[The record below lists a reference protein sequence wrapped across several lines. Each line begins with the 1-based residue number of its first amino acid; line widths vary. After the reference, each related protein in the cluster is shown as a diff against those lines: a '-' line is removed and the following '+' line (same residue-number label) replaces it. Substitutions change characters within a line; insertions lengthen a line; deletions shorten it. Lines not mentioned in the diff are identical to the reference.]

1 MTLES
6 TRPNAWSGTLK
17 GILLTLLATLCI
29 VLMNACAK
37 MSSSVHS
44 PVEMIFYRGV
54 VALCL
59 LVPIM
64 LATHPLSVFKTRRI
78 GAHLYRSIV
87 GNIGVALVFW
97 AYSLM
102 PMANTTALLFAAPLF
117 VTALSPLLLK
127 ERVDAGRWAAV
138 VIGFGGI
145 LLIARPSAGLLADPV
160 CIVGLGAALCMALV
174 DMALRNLGS
183 SENPLTTVFYFILGG
198 VLLSAPYTLIYG
210 HQPEGQYIPWLLGI
224 GIFTAVQQLAKTA
237 AFRYCEASFLAPY
250 TYTSLVWAALAGWL
264 LWRETITVPVV
275 LGTGVVVASN
285 LFILRRETGRT
296 CASLSQ
302 TPKSPY

>member
-1 MTLES
+1 MSLNS
-6 TRPNAWSGTLK
+6 ARQAASAGTLN

-37 MSSSVHS
+37 MSSSAHS

-59 LVPIM
+59 LVPYM
-64 LATHPLSVFKTRRI
+64 LATHPRSVFKTRRI
-78 GAHLYRSIV
+78 GAHLYRSVV

-127 ERVDAGRWAAV
+127 EHVDVGRWMAV
-138 VIGFGGI
+138 VVGFGGI
-145 LLIARPSAGLLADPV
+145 LLIARPSVGLLADPV
-160 CIVGLGAALCMALV
+160 SVVGLGAALCMALV

-210 HQPEGQYIPWLLGI
+210 HLPEGRLVAWLLGI
-224 GIFTAVQQLAKTA
+224 GIFTAIQQLAKTA

-250 TYTSLVWAALAGWL
+250 TYTSLVWATLVGWL
-264 LWRETITVPVV
+264 LWREVITVPVV
-275 LGTGVVVASN
+275 LGTIVVVASN
-285 LFILRRETGRT
+285 LFILRRAGGRV
-296 CASLSQ
+296 CRSPAQAS
-302 TPKSPY
+302 KSPY

>member
-1 MTLES
+1 MS
-6 TRPNAWSGTLK
+6 TGGGPPVPQKGMLK
-17 GILLTLLATLCI
+17 GVLLTLLATLCI

-37 MSSSVHS
+37 MSSAVHS

-59 LVPIM
+59 LVPYM
-64 LATHPLSVFKTRRI
+64 LTTHPLSIFKTRRI
-78 GAHLYRSIV
+78 GAHLYRSAV
-87 GNIGVALVFW
+87 GNIGVGLVFW
-97 AYSLM
+97 AYALM

-127 ERVDAGRWAAV
+127 EHVDAGRWIAV
-138 VIGFGGI
+138 IVGFGGI
-145 LLIARPSAGLLADPV
+145 LLIARPSAGLLADPASL
-160 CIVGLGAALCMALV
+160 VGLGGALCMALV

-198 VLLSAPYTLIYG
+198 VILSAPYTLIYG
-210 HQPEGQYIPWLLGI
+210 HLPEGRLLPWILGI
-224 GIFTAVQQLAKTA
+224 GVFTAIQQLAKTA

-250 TYTSLVWAALAGWL
+250 TYTSMVWAPLIGWL
-264 LWRETITVPVV
+264 LWREIITLPVI

-285 LFILRRETGRT
+285 LFILRRAGGNVCE
-296 CASLSQ
+296 SFPQ
-302 TPKSPY
+302 VPKSPY

>member
-1 MTLES
+1 MV
-6 TRPNAWSGTLK
+6 K
-17 GILLTLLATLCI
+17 GILLILLATLCI

-37 MSSSVHS
+37 MSSTVHS

-59 LVPIM
+59 LVPYM
-64 LATHPLSVFKTRRI
+64 LVTHPLSVFKTRRI
-78 GAHLYRSIV
+78 GAHLYRSVV
-87 GNIGVALVFW
+87 GNIGVGLVFW

-127 ERVDAGRWAAV
+127 EHVDAGRWAAV
-138 VIGFGGI
+138 VLGFGGI

-160 CIVGLGAALCMALV
+160 SAVGLGAALCMALV
-174 DMALRNLGS
+174 DMALRNLGR

-198 VLLSAPYTLIYG
+198 VILSAPYTLIDG
-210 HQPEGQYIPWLLGI
+210 HLPEGRLLPWILGI
-224 GIFTAVQQLAKTA
+224 GIFTAIQQLAKTA

-250 TYTSLVWAALAGWL
+250 TYSSMVWATLLGWL
-264 LWRETITVPVV
+264 LWQEIITLPVI
-275 LGTGVVVASN
+275 LGTVVVIASN
-285 LFILRRETGRT
+285 LFILRRVGGHVDG
-296 CASLSQ
+296 SLSQ
-302 TPKSPY
+302 TSRSPY